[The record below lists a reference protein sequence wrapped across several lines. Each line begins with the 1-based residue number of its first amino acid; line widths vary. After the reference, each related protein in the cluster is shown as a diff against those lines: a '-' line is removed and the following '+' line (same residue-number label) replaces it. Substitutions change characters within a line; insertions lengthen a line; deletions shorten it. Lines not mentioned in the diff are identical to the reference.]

1 MSGVSALAIR
11 QSEIC
16 NPPIC
21 DWFELGP
28 SFPYS
33 GSSVLLRSS

>member
-1 MSGVSALAIR
+1 MTGVPAVEIP

>member
-1 MSGVSALAIR
+1 MSGVLALAIR
-11 QSEIC
+11 QSDLQSS
-16 NPPIC
+16 IC

-33 GSSVLLRSS
+33 GSRLLLRSS